1 MLLNL
6 LLLNFLRNLHTV
18 DLHTPNALIISSSL
32 FSSFANNKTRARF
45 IALADFLPCF
55 TYFSNSSF
63 ALSLNLT
70 LCILFGISASF
81 LGGSI
86 PNILYMYKLYRS
98 RTSRFVKD
106 DDLRITQERPGQ
118 RHL

>member
-6 LLLNFLRNLHTV
+6 LLLNFLRNLHMA

-32 FSSFANNKTRARF
+32 FSSFANNKTRALF

-63 ALSLNLT
+63 SLSLNLT
-70 LCILFGISASF
+70 LCILFGISTSF
-81 LGGSI
+81 LGSSI
-86 PNILYMYKLYRS
+86 PNILYMYKLYR
-98 RTSRFVKD
+98 RWTSKKSVKYI
-106 DDLRITQERPGQ
+106 LYLFLCILSVHCG
-118 RHL
+118 